1 MRRRPWRANS
11 RRAMWSS
18 ARWRP
23 ARSRRSGRRCA
34 SRSCRRRWTVCVRRS
49 RHSSSRAA
57 RATWPSH
64 TRGATQPR
72 ACGDASAVRGS
83 RAERRRVVRRRRCC
97 WSAHWSCGTRSGC
110 CLVLCTPSAHRC
122 GIAPTVRCTRALLPC
137 AQPNAAAIFD
147 PAALCSITTDKRAI
161 MRRRQ
166 TLHTISGA
174 IQSLLA
180 SAPQLLFR
188 EFPQWSTAALASKAE
203 ARAMQ
208 LHQAIAALYEPPVAN
223 DSAAEAEGGAGSDM

>member
-83 RAERRRVVRRRRCC
+83 RAERRRAVRRRRCC

-110 CLVLCTPSAHRC
+110 CLVLCTPSAHRHC
-122 GIAPTVRCTRALLPC
+122 TPSAVRSSLSSRAHRNCSSGSFLSGRRQRSPRRPRRARCNCTRPSLHCTSRPWQTIRRLRPKVVLVLTCEGLKLRVRGCRHARRHH
-137 AQPNAAAIFD
+137 AAAGTV
-147 PAALCSITTDKRAI
+147 PAA
-161 MRRRQ
+161 
-166 TLHTISGA
+166 
-174 IQSLLA
+174 
-180 SAPQLLFR
+180 P
-188 EFPQWSTAALASKAE
+188 
-203 ARAMQ
+203 
-208 LHQAIAALYEPPVAN
+208 
-223 DSAAEAEGGAGSDM
+223 